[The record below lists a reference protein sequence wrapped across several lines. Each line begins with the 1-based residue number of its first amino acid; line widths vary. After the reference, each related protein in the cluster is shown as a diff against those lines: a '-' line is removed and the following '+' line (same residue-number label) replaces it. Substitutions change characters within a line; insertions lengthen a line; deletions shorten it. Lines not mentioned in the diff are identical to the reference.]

1 MKKRKLTP
9 LTIALGLA
17 LVGNAYA
24 ANIVDGTLI
33 NSSTSFDE
41 DTVYIVAAGS
51 TTVAS
56 NSTDVLVVIT
66 IAEGKTLTL
75 ENTFANTQ
83 SKVIDASSKSG
94 MVFEG
99 GNVILRRDDTGSDKA
114 TEQYFIRA
122 TDGQIIFGGP
132 APQIIGGVEFKNA
145 STKMEGTIAQGIYVM
160 GATSFTEGFDMTLN
174 RSDAAIT
181 TPENTTGVHLKG
193 GSLYTKSATIKMIAG
208 AKDVAMRG
216 IWVEAGGDFQAES
229 VTLNLDANGNSFS
242 GRTLSGLLVAGA
254 AGKSGLTVTGDVNI
268 RIKNNP
274 DKNVVARGMELSSD
288 RKYLFGGTS
297 NIEISNVVNAYGV
310 DTTRGAVTF
319 DGDLNIQ
326 LSQINGSDYYGAV
339 GINATGNKNNGTV
352 ADVTVKNADIRI
364 TDSKPLYDEKYV
376 PVRAVHAQGDS
387 KVMFT
392 NSLSTNA
399 GLKSVANATIDIQK
413 GFVTSEPIA
422 LTAQADSSILVNS
435 SKQGTVHFSGYT
447 ERTANYGTPNGT
459 ISMNIGSG
467 AEGDD
472 SYWNVT
478 QASTLTSLSLA
489 KNASLFFKVRDTDL
503 DGTNALITVTGAAA
517 TAVEL
522 ASGSSIALYGS
533 GFDLEAGKT
542 IQLIKSDKGIEKD
555 GNALAAGDSLD
566 DLKGDLTVIDIK
578 SLIRATETGFS
589 KDQYDLSMKTDE
601 LLIATLKE
609 KAPAPTPDPDPDPD
623 PDPNPD
629 PKPNP
634 DPVPE
639 PDRPS
644 GDKVNDQT
652 NALMQSSIAAAAT
665 MFAADELLI
674 DTTMKS
680 RQGVRQTGPFA
691 AARVGRYDLDVRGD
705 LETNVISGLLGY
717 AVNLQG
723 SEIGAF
729 VEMGHGTYD
738 TKTTVTSPVGETKGD
753 GKHNYVGFGVYGNYA
768 TPIDWLHVTGYV
780 KGGWLRNEFSAP
792 IAGVSVDFDRTSNY
806 WGAHLGMYGE
816 FQAAGKIKNRTFL
829 NYFYDGRES
838 ESYEASGSSEVAGA
852 RFHFDALNVHRVQ
865 AGSLIEYQYSS
876 TLRPYASVAYE
887 YAFKANAEG
896 SARDHIG
903 TLAMNGT
910 DLEGGTGILSLGWTY
925 LNEANTFEFDCG
937 VNGYAGVRKGVSAQL
952 QAAWKF

>member
-56 NSTDVLVVIT
+56 NSTDVPVVIT

-652 NALMQSSIAAAAT
+652 NAHLS
-665 MFAADELLI
+665 
-674 DTTMKS
+674 
-680 RQGVRQTGPFA
+680 
-691 AARVGRYDLDVRGD
+691 GR
-705 LETNVISGLLGY
+705 
-717 AVNLQG
+717 
-723 SEIGAF
+723 
-729 VEMGHGTYD
+729 
-738 TKTTVTSPVGETKGD
+738 
-753 GKHNYVGFGVYGNYA
+753 
-768 TPIDWLHVTGYV
+768 
-780 KGGWLRNEFSAP
+780 
-792 IAGVSVDFDRTSNY
+792 
-806 WGAHLGMYGE
+806 
-816 FQAAGKIKNRTFL
+816 
-829 NYFYDGRES
+829 
-838 ESYEASGSSEVAGA
+838 
-852 RFHFDALNVHRVQ
+852 
-865 AGSLIEYQYSS
+865 
-876 TLRPYASVAYE
+876 
-887 YAFKANAEG
+887 
-896 SARDHIG
+896 
-903 TLAMNGT
+903 
-910 DLEGGTGILSLGWTY
+910 
-925 LNEANTFEFDCG
+925 
-937 VNGYAGVRKGVSAQL
+937 
-952 QAAWKF
+952 

>member
-56 NSTDVLVVIT
+56 NSTDVPVVIT

-99 GNVILRRDDTGSDKA
+99 GNVILRRDDTGSGKA

>member
-51 TTVAS
+51 ITVAS
-56 NSTDVLVVIT
+56 NSTDVPVVIT

-339 GINATGNKNNGTV
+339 GINATGNMNNGTV

-387 KVMFT
+387 KVTFT

>member
-41 DTVYIVAAGS
+41 DTVYTVAAGS

-56 NSTDVLVVIT
+56 NSTDVPVVIT

-122 TDGQIIFGGP
+122 TDGQILFGGP

-181 TPENTTGVHLKG
+181 TPENTTGVHLEG

-216 IWVEAGGDFQAES
+216 IWVEAGGDMQAGS
-229 VTLNLDANGNSFS
+229 LDLDLDANNNSVIS
-242 GRTLSGLLVAGA
+242 QTLTGLVVSSTT
-254 AGKSGLTVTGDVNI
+254 AGKAAFLVTGDVNI
-268 RIKNNP
+268 SIKNA
-274 DKNVVARGMELSSD
+274 KNKDVVVRGMALSSD
-288 RKYLFGGTS
+288 RDYSFGGTT
-297 NIEISNVVNAYGV
+297 NIEIANAVNAFGL
-310 DTTRGAVTF
+310 DTSKEVNFG
-319 DGDLNIQ
+319 GDLNIK
-326 LSQINGSDYYGAV
+326 LSQINGADNYKKGVV
-339 GINATGNKNNGTV
+339 GINTTGNKNNGTV
-352 ADVTVKNADIRI
+352 GNVTVKRADIRI
-364 TDSKPLYDEKYV
+364 TDSQTQYDYV
-376 PVRAVHAQGDS
+376 PVRAVSTEGDS
-387 KVMFT
+387 QVTFT
-392 NSLSTNA
+392 DSLATNA
-399 GLKSVANATIDIQK
+399 GLQSVANSTIDVQK
-413 GFVTSEPIA
+413 SFVTSDPVA
-422 LTAQADSSILVNS
+422 LTAQADSTILVNS

-447 ERTANYGTPNGT
+447 ERTASWGGTPNST

-467 AEGDD
+467 ADGDD

-478 QASTLTSLSLA
+478 QASTLTNLSLA
-489 KNASLFFKVRDTDL
+489 KNASLYFKVRDTDL
-503 DGTNALITVTGAAA
+503 DGTDALITVTGAAA

-542 IQLIKSDKGIEKD
+542 IQLIKSDKGIVKD
-555 GNALAAGDSLD
+555 GKALDKGDSLD

-589 KDQYDLSMKTDE
+589 KDQYDLSMKTEE

-609 KAPAPTPDPDPDPD
+609 KAPAPTPDPDPD

-768 TPIDWLHVTGYV
+768 TPVDWLHVTGYV
-780 KGGWLRNEFSAP
+780 KGGWLRSEFAVDLG
-792 IAGVSVDFDRTSNY
+792 GVDEDFDRTSNY
-806 WGAHLGMYGE
+806 WGAHLGVYGE
-816 FQAAGKIKNRTFL
+816 FAVADKFKNRTFI
-829 NYFYDGRES
+829 NYFYDGREGENYRS
-838 ESYEASGSSEVAGA
+838 KGGVEY
-852 RFHFDALNVHRVQ
+852 HLDALNLHRAQV
-865 AGSLIEYQYSS
+865 GSVFEYAYTS
-876 TLRPYASVAYE
+876 TLRPYVALTYE
-887 YAFKANAEG
+887 YAFKADAKGKFTDQDGSMALNA
-896 SARDHIG
+896 A
-903 TLAMNGT
+903 
-910 DLEGGTGILSLGWTY
+910 DLEGSTGIASMGWTY
-925 LNEANTFEFDCG
+925 QNEAKSFEFDVG
-937 VNGYAGVRKGVSAQL
+937 LNGYVGKRQGVSAQA

>member
-41 DTVYIVAAGS
+41 DTVYTVATGS

-56 NSTDVLVVIT
+56 NSTDVPVVIT

-181 TPENTTGVHLKG
+181 TPENTTGVHLEG

-208 AKDVAMRG
+208 AKDKAMRG
-216 IWVEAGGDFQAES
+216 IWVEAGGDMQAGS
-229 VTLNLDANGNSFS
+229 LDLDLDANNNSVIS
-242 GRTLSGLLVAGA
+242 QTLTGLVVTSTTV
-254 AGKSGLTVTGDVNI
+254 GKADFLVTGDVNI
-268 RIKNNP
+268 SIKNA
-274 DKNVVARGMELSSD
+274 KNKDVVVRGMELSSD
-288 RKYLFGGTS
+288 RNYSFGGTT
-297 NIEISNVVNAYGV
+297 NIEIANAVNAFGLYTSKEVNFG
-310 DTTRGAVTF
+310 
-319 DGDLNIQ
+319 GDLNIK
-326 LSQINGSDYYGAV
+326 LSQINGADNYKKGVV
-339 GINATGNKNNGTV
+339 GINTTGNKNNGKV
-352 ADVTVKNADIRI
+352 GNVTVKRADIRI
-364 TDSKPLYDEKYV
+364 TDSQTQYDYV
-376 PVRAVHAQGDS
+376 PVRAVSTEGDS
-387 KVMFT
+387 RVTFT
-392 NSLSTNA
+392 DSLATNA
-399 GLKSVANATIDIQK
+399 GLQSVASSTIDVQK
-413 GFVTSEPIA
+413 SFVTSDPVA
-422 LTAQADSSILVNS
+422 LTAQADSHILINS

-447 ERTANYGTPNGT
+447 ERTANYGTPNST

-467 AEGDD
+467 ADGDD
-472 SYWNVT
+472 SFWNVT
-478 QASTLTSLSLA
+478 QASTLTNLSLA
-489 KNASLFFKVRDTDL
+489 KNASLYFKVRDTDL
-503 DGTNALITVTGAAA
+503 DGTDALITVTGAAA

-542 IQLIKSDKGIEKD
+542 IQLIKSDEGIEKD
-555 GNALAAGDSLD
+555 GKALVAGDSLD

-609 KAPAPTPDPDPDPD
+609 KAPAPTPDPDPD

-780 KGGWLRNEFSAP
+780 KGGWLRNEFSAS

-838 ESYEASGSSEVAGA
+838 ESYTASGSSDVAGA
-852 RFHFDALNVHRVQ
+852 DFHFNSLNSHRAQ
-865 AGSLIEYQYSS
+865 LGSVFEYAYTSA
-876 TLRPYASVAYE
+876 LRPYAALTYE
-887 YAFKANAEG
+887 YAFKADAKG
-896 SARDHIG
+896 RASDQFG
-903 TLAMNGT
+903 DLALNGT
-910 DLEGGTGILSLGWTY
+910 DLEGSTGIVSLGWTY
-925 LNEANTFEFDCG
+925 QNEAKHFEFDQG
-937 VNGYAGVRKGVSAQL
+937 VNGYTGKRQGVSAQA

>member
-56 NSTDVLVVIT
+56 NSTDVPVVIT

-435 SKQGTVHFSGYT
+435 SKQVTVHFSGYT
-447 ERTANYGTPNGT
+447 ERTANYGTPNCT

>member
-56 NSTDVLVVIT
+56 NSTDVPVVIT

-310 DTTRGAVTF
+310 DTTGGAVTF

>member
-56 NSTDVLVVIT
+56 NSTDVPVVIT

-623 PDPNPD
+623 PNPD

>member
-56 NSTDVLVVIT
+56 NSTDVPVVIT

-193 GSLYTKSATIKMIAG
+193 GTLYTKSATIKMIAG

>member
-41 DTVYIVAAGS
+41 DTVYTVAAGS

-56 NSTDVLVVIT
+56 NSTDVPVVIT

-122 TDGQIIFGGP
+122 TDGQILFGGP

-181 TPENTTGVHLKG
+181 TPENTTGVHLEG

-216 IWVEAGGDFQAES
+216 IWVEAGGDMQAGS
-229 VTLNLDANGNSFS
+229 LDLDLDANNNSVIS
-242 GRTLSGLLVAGA
+242 QTLTGLVVSSTT
-254 AGKSGLTVTGDVNI
+254 AGKAAFLVTGDVNI
-268 RIKNNP
+268 SIKNA
-274 DKNVVARGMELSSD
+274 KNKDVVVRGMALSSD
-288 RKYLFGGTS
+288 RDYSFGGTT
-297 NIEISNVVNAYGV
+297 NIEIANAVNAFGL
-310 DTTRGAVTF
+310 DTSKEVNFG
-319 DGDLNIQ
+319 GDLNIK
-326 LSQINGSDYYGAV
+326 LSQINGADNYKKGVV
-339 GINATGNKNNGTV
+339 GINTTGNKNNGTV
-352 ADVTVKNADIRI
+352 GNVTVKRADIRI
-364 TDSKPLYDEKYV
+364 TDSQTQYDYV
-376 PVRAVHAQGDS
+376 PVRAVSTEGDS
-387 KVMFT
+387 QVTFT
-392 NSLSTNA
+392 DSLATNA
-399 GLKSVANATIDIQK
+399 GLQSVANSTIDVQK
-413 GFVTSEPIA
+413 SFVTSDPVA
-422 LTAQADSSILVNS
+422 LTAQADSTILVNS

-447 ERTANYGTPNGT
+447 ERTASWGGTPNST

-467 AEGDD
+467 ADGDD

-478 QASTLTSLSLA
+478 QASTLTNLSLA
-489 KNASLFFKVRDTDL
+489 KNASLYFKVRDTDL
-503 DGTNALITVTGAAA
+503 DGTDALITVTGAAA

-542 IQLIKSDKGIEKD
+542 IQLIKSDKGIVKD
-555 GNALAAGDSLD
+555 GKALDKGDSLD

-589 KDQYDLSMKTDE
+589 KDQYDLSMKTEE

-609 KAPAPTPDPDPDPD
+609 KAPAPTPDPDPD

-691 AARVGRYDLDVRGD
+691 AARVGRYDLDVRSD

-753 GKHNYVGFGVYGNYA
+753 GKHNYVGFGVYGNCA

>member
-56 NSTDVLVVIT
+56 NSTDVPVVIT

-680 RQGVRQTGPFA
+680 RQVVRQTGPFA

>member
-41 DTVYIVAAGS
+41 DTVYVVAAGS

-56 NSTDVLVVIT
+56 NSTDVPVVIT

>member
-56 NSTDVLVVIT
+56 NSTDVPVVIT

-160 GATSFTEGFDMTLN
+160 GVTSFTEGFDMTLN

>member
-56 NSTDVLVVIT
+56 NSTDVPVVIT

-652 NALMQSSIAAAAT
+652 NALMQSSIAATAT